1 MCNVLVF
8 SAISTLT
15 STCLD
20 TAIVPTPVKLILA
33 GIPLTPVPRVAG
45 AIIYAATDPDMSTSG
60 SGYLLLDD
68 GPVFMVR
75 KEDFKEG
82 VYKMIDNRANSIR
95 G

>member
-1 MCNVLVF
+1 MSCTLI
-8 SAISTLT
+8 SAS
-15 STCLD
+15 SD

-45 AIIYAATDPDMSTSG
+45 AILYAATDPDTSTSG

-68 GPVFMVR
+68 GPVFMVQ

-82 VYKMIDNRANSIR
+82 VYKMIDNRANSVR
-95 G
+95 A